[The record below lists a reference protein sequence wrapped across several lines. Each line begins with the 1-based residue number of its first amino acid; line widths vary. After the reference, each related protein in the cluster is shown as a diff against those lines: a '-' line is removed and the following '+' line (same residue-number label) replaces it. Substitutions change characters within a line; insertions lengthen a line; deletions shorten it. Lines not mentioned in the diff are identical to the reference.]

1 MATTNSELVVREC
14 AFEIIRISQEHK
26 DDNAKLIKA
35 LEAPLKRIIA
45 QPDLLSLGVKR
56 QGNHIDNSKYLYYD
70 GQMSITFDHL
80 PKGKFI
86 PPHDHGVWEMMAIY
100 SGRLKHV
107 VYDRRDDG
115 KKEGFAD
122 LAIIDDRVL
131 EKNDVAIV
139 APPSEIHSFTAL
151 TDDTISVTIVGG
163 TYKPDRKYYNA
174 ADKTYVVRQPKQ
186 TGIKQP
192 AAGA

>member
-1 MATTNSELVVREC
+1 M
-14 AFEIIRISQEHK
+14 Q
-26 DDNAKLIKA
+26 
-35 LEAPLKRIIA
+35 
-45 QPDLLSLGVKR
+45 Q
-56 QGNHIDNSKYLYYD
+56 
-70 GQMSITFDHL
+70 L
-80 PKGKFI
+80 PI
-86 PPHDHGVWEMMAIY
+86 
-100 SGRLKHV
+100 LKHV

-151 TDDTISVTIVGG
+151 TDDTISLTIVGG

-192 AAGA
+192 AASA

>member
-1 MATTNSELVVREC
+1 MAGSDYTVR
-14 AFEIIRISQEHK
+14 
-26 DDNAKLIKA
+26 DLA
-35 LEAPLKRIIA
+35 LEVQRLMKLHGQDGPKLLEGLREPVRHVM
-45 QPDLLSLGVKR
+45 QRDLPSEGVKR
-56 QGNHIDNSKYLYYD
+56 EGNHIDNSKYLYYD
-70 GQMSITFDHL
+70 GQMSITFDHM

-107 VYDRRDDG
+107 VYDRQDDG
-115 KKEGFAD
+115 TKEGFAD
-122 LAIIDDRVL
+122 LKIIDDRVL

-151 TDDTISVTIVGG
+151 TDDTISMTIVGG

-192 AAGA
+192 VTSA